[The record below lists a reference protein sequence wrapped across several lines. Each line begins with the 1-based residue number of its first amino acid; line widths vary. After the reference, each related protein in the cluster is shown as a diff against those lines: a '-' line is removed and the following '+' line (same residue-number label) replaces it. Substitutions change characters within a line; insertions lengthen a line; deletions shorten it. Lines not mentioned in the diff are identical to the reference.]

1 MLIQSHIVTDRPKCQ
16 SVFVTLTK
24 DMAAEFIFPC
34 WENETKTDQSYFA
47 FEEDSWKFHC
57 STSNIGIK
65 RRSTYI
71 SLLAERDLLCRK
83 DKQQQLTLSLRVAH
97 ICVFLNYFSFHHFQS
112 LSVPFK

>member
-1 MLIQSHIVTDRPKCQ
+1 MNLSETKNYLLIQSQMFIDRPKCQ

-24 DMAAEFIFPC
+24 DMAAEVILPC

-47 FEEDSWKFHC
+47 FEEDSRKFHC

-65 RRSTYI
+65 RRLAYI
-71 SLLAERDLLCRK
+71 SLLAEKDLLCRK

-97 ICVFLNYFSFHHFQS
+97 TCVFSELF
-112 LSVPFK
+112 